1 MATVRNEELVEKAV
15 ATTNDLA
22 ASGKLNPAQADK
34 FIDYVIDITG
44 LKNQARV
51 VRFRNEQLDIDKI
64 GIGKRAAMPATEAVA
79 PGTRRSI
86 NTSKVSLVPKEII
99 VPFEIS
105 DSFREINLEGES
117 VEDHIIK
124 MMATQLANDLETL
137 YITGDLLGQASLEG
151 DILDGGSST
160 QYVKDAYLALADGW
174 LKMGRSGNIYDAAG
188 ANIGSS
194 LFSRM
199 INALPAKFKRDRSQL
214 RFFTSIE
221 LEQLMREKVS
231 TRATTTGDA
240 ALQNAAP
247 LSPFGVPLMPF
258 PLFPFKPR
266 IVEHVVL
273 TGTTP
278 TALLHAPIQ
287 GNPVVVATTIDTV
300 NPVTPFVN
308 VTDYVLDLVNG
319 TLARTGGSAIGSG
332 NTVKV
337 MYDANPQVLLTH
349 MNNLIVGIG
358 RDIRIEKDR
367 DIYKRVNQYA
377 ITCKVAVQYEE
388 LTALVLGKN
397 IGTGV

>member
-1 MATVRNEELVEKAV
+1 MAQVRNEELVEKAV
-15 ATTNDLA
+15 ITTNDIA

-34 FIDYVIDITG
+34 FVDYVVDITG
-44 LKNQARV
+44 LKDQARV

-86 NTSKVSLVPKEII
+86 NTSKITLTPKEII

-105 DSFREINLEGES
+105 DNFREINLEGDS

-124 MMATQLANDLETL
+124 MMATQLANDLELL
-137 YITGDLLGQASLEG
+137 YISGDTLGQASLEN
-151 DILDGGSST
+151 DVLDGGSLT

-174 LKMGRSGNIYDAAG
+174 LKLARG
-188 ANIGSS
+188 ANVFDNLGGNIGSS

-199 INALPAKFKRDRSQL
+199 INVMPAKFKRDRGQL
-214 RFFTSIE
+214 RFFSSIE

-231 TRATTTGDA
+231 TRATQTGDA

-266 IVEHVVL
+266 VVEHVVL

-278 TALLHAPIQ
+278 TALLHAPIA
-287 GNPVVVATTIDTV
+287 GNPVVVLPTIDSS
-300 NPVTPFVN
+300 NAVTPFISG
-308 VTDYVLDLVNG
+308 TDYFLDQANG
-319 TLARTGGSAIGSG
+319 TLARVGGAITSG
-332 NTVKV
+332 ATVKV
-337 MYDANPQVLLTH
+337 TYDANPQIILTH
-349 MNNLIVGIG
+349 QNNFIVGIG

-377 ITCKVAVQYEE
+377 ITCKVAVQFEE
-388 LTALVLGKN
+388 LTAIVLGKN
-397 IGTGV
+397 LGTGV